1 MIGKKETVDYYR
13 RNGMEAIDIMEAFTS
28 DLSGVECSSTYQVLK
43 YMLRWKHKNGL
54 DDLKKARDYLN
65 RLIEYKES
73 FEQANNKDNVLNSL
87 SDIIADMALD
97 HNISKDELKDV
108 IMHSMET
115 IDSLKEDK

>member
-28 DLSGVECSSTYQVLK
+28 DLSGVECSATYQVLK

-73 FEQANNKDNVLNSL
+73 FEHENNKDNVLNSL
-87 SDIIADMALD
+87 SAMIADMALD
-97 HNISKDELKDV
+97 RNISKDELENV